1 MLVVMALAL
10 MPSEVRMPS
19 TGWDKSDHLLAFFV
33 IALLG
38 GGVAYPGRTALVLTG
53 LLAYAALIEVL
64 QSFTSHRFAERGDL
78 LADVVGLLLGWMV
91 LQLVRM
97 QAKMV
102 A

>member
-38 GGVAYPGRTALVLTG
+38 GGRG
-53 LLAYAALIEVL
+53 LPRSNGISAN
-64 QSFTSHRFAERGDL
+64 RFA
-78 LADVVGLLLGWMV
+78 GL
-91 LQLVRM
+91 RCPD
-97 QAKMV
+97 
-102 A
+102 